1 MQAPTA
7 ARVLHR
13 EPLPQHVGE
22 QVVEAVPAA
31 PVVERDHEE
40 VVALELL
47 EHPLA
52 VGASGQRVGEVRRD
66 PPRDADV
73 EQEGGHLGRLPGQDL
88 LDEVVGDR
96 AQVAGQLAHGHI
108 EVTAALQRQRGEPQA
123 GRPPLRP
130 VHQGLQLP
138 GRQPDAV
145 TFEQADGLGV
155 VQAEVGGPQLGQL
168 PRQPQPLQRQRQVGT
183 GGQDQPQ
190 AAGAA
195 PQGVGQGPQR
205 RGADQLVPVVQH
217 QCGGPGERL
226 AGRQQPG
233 DEAPVEGR
241 RGRHRGERARGRD
254 SPGALQR
261 RQHVPPE
268 ARAGPRPPA
277 PATATRSGRRD
288 GPPRRRASASCPRR
302 PAPRRSPCLCG
313 TPSST
318 TSSRRGLG
326 TKPAGTTGMQERVCC
341 IRDPPRATP
350 RDAGPVLC
358 AWGTCTCRRVGR
370 RACASVPR
378 SVVLSGPSLRRA
390 PAPG

>member
-1 MQAPTA
+1 MT
-7 ARVLHR
+7 R
-13 EPLPQHVGE
+13 
-22 QVVEAVPAA
+22 
-31 PVVERDHEE
+31 
-40 VVALELL
+40 
-47 EHPLA
+47 
-52 VGASGQRVGEVRRD
+52 S
-66 PPRDADV
+66 RDADV
-73 EQEGGHLGRLPGQDL
+73 EQEGGHVGRLPGQDL

-96 AQVAGQLAHGHI
+96 AQVAGQLADGHI
-108 EVTAALQRQRGEPQA
+108 EVTAALQRQRGQPQA

-138 GRQPDAV
+138 GRQLDAL

-183 GGQDQPQ
+183 GGQDRAQ

-205 RGADQLVPVVQH
+205 RGADELVPVVQH

-241 RGRHRGERARGRD
+241 WGRHRGERARGRD

-268 ARAGPRPPA
+268 ARGVRVLPLQRQPR
-277 PATATRSGRRD
+277 G
-288 GPPRRRASASCPRR
+288 
-302 PAPRRSPCLCG
+302 
-313 TPSST
+313 
-318 TSSRRGLG
+318 
-326 TKPAGTTGMQERVCC
+326 PAGTTGRPGGEHQRLARAGRR
-341 IRDPPRATP
+341 RDGDRASADTVLDDVVEAGP
-350 RDAGPVLC
+350 GHEARWDHRDAGACLLHPGPAPRHATGCRTGPLRLGHVHLPSGR
-358 AWGTCTCRRVGR
+358 AQGVCRR
-370 RACASVPR
+370 AALSCSL
-378 SVVLSGPSLRRA
+378 VLSGPACDGRPRRGRDLRPLTCPGPHPARGPPPRSRGTATAAPPPRGCSRA
-390 PAPG
+390 AGDPRAA